1 MSCISA
7 APLKAADSFS
17 LLSSDQVDLLA
28 RHHLLRPLL
37 RQLVIADLTSDIP
50 IADNDTVDVLESFKR
65 EHKIESEQ
73 QLETFLRAQLLQ
85 RADLEQQLL
94 QPKRLQR
101 YLADHY
107 RPKAEARFLQRKNQL
122 DRVVYSLL
130 RLADSGLAQ
139 ELFQRIEEGEAD
151 FAALAARYAQGP
163 ERATRGVVGPIPLM
177 QAHPLLA
184 DRLRTSQPGVLIEP
198 FALETWW
205 LVVRLESVIPASLDE
220 ATAQTMSRELFDEA
234 VEQAVQQRLEA
245 LIPLRFPNA

>member
-1 MSCISA
+1 
-7 APLKAADSFS
+7 
-17 LLSSDQVDLLA
+17 
-28 RHHLLRPLL
+28 
-37 RQLVIADLTSDIP
+37 VIADLTSDIP

-107 RPKAEARFLQRKNQL
+107 LPKAEARFLQRKNQL

-163 ERATRGVVGPIPLM
+163 ERATRGVVGPIPLV

-234 VEQAVQQRLEA
+234 VEQAVQQHLEA